1 MKFRYTAK
9 DQAGKSVSGTVEAGD
24 KRGAALLVREQKM
37 TPLVIQEKKG
47 GIDFTHISVSGSK
60 VKGGELSTFTRQ
72 LATMINAGL
81 PLTDALT
88 LLKMQSS
95 PALSKVVGAILVD
108 VQAGVALSTAME
120 KHPHIFSK
128 VYTALVKAGEAAGV
142 METIL
147 NRLADTSEKSRE
159 LRGKVIGAMIYPA
172 IIILAM
178 IGVMAV
184 VMLVVMPK
192 MNELYADFDAELP
205 FATRMLVG
213 TSEFALNNIVWIVI
227 GLVGLVIG
235 GSRYIGSENG
245 RQRWDTMIYRVPI
258 VGPLAEKMMLAELTR
273 TMSLLVGAGVSIVEV
288 LNIVADGAGN
298 LIAEKEL
305 KKIGMK
311 VEKGFPVSISFS
323 ESPLFPPIVGQMLAV
338 GEETGKMD
346 DVLAKL
352 SHYFESE
359 AEEKIKGLTTAIEP
373 IILVIMAV
381 GVGFLMYAVVMP
393 MYTIMDQI

>member
-9 DQAGKSVSGTVEAGD
+9 DQTGKTVSGTVEAGD
-24 KRGAALLVREQKM
+24 KRGAASLVREQKM
-37 TPLVIQEKKG
+37 TPLLVEEKKNNF
-47 GIDFTHISVSGSK
+47 DLSHISFSGNKIKSN
-60 VKGGELSTFTRQ
+60 ELTTFTRQ

-95 PALSKVVGAILVD
+95 PAMSKVVGAILAD
-108 VQAGVALSTAME
+108 VQAGVALSLAME
-120 KHPHIFSK
+120 KHPQQFSK

-147 NRLADTSEKSRE
+147 NRLADNSEKSQE
-159 LRGKVIGAMIYPA
+159 LKGKVIGAMIYPA

-192 MNELYADFDAELP
+192 MNELYADFNAELP
-205 FATRMLVG
+205 FATKMLVG
-213 TSEFALNNIVWIVI
+213 VSGFALKNVIWIVL
-227 GLVGLVIG
+227 GLVALIVG
-235 GSRYIGSENG
+235 GSYYMSSVEG
-245 RQRWDTMIYRVPI
+245 RRKWDTMIYKVPI
-258 VGPLAEKMMLAELTR
+258 VGTLAEKMMLAELSR
-273 TMSLLVGAGVSIVEV
+273 TMALLVGAGVSIVEV
-288 LNIVADGAGN
+288 LNIVAEGAGN
-298 LIAEKEL
+298 QLAEKEL
-305 KKIGMK
+305 KKIGLK

-323 ESPLFPPIVGQMLAV
+323 ESPMFPPIFGQMLAV

-346 DVLAKL
+346 DVLQKV

-359 AEEKIKGLTTAIEP
+359 ADEKVKGLTTAIEP

-393 MYTIMDQI
+393 MYSIMDSI